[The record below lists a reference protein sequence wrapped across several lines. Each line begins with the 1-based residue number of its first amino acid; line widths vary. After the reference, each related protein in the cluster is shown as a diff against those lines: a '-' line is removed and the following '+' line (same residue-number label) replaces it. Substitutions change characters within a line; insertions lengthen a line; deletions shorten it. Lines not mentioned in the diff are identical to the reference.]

1 MIQQIADG
9 QYPERFKFLPDF
21 CSHAFQYGNI
31 GVKNIQIATPLSFH
45 SVSKTAVSPGN
56 GMRPRSNILIR
67 KFAESDS
74 FPFCAARRVGYDNAF
89 RFKTVSD
96 LVCAGEILFL
106 FRLSALRKKRFDPSR
121 LGVGSLI
128 PGLVC
133 QPVSLFQQVQGQN

>member
-56 GMRPRSNILIR
+56 GMRPRSNILFGNLR
-67 KFAESDS
+67 SQTLSHFA
-74 FPFCAARRVGYDNAF
+74 PLG
-89 RFKTVSD
+89 VS
-96 LVCAGEILFL
+96 VMIMP
-106 FRLSALRKKRFDPSR
+106 SALR
-121 LGVGSLI
+121 LSLI
-128 PGLVC
+128 
-133 QPVSLFQQVQGQN
+133 SSARAKFFSFFA